1 MCFHQIGKNDKLEMA
16 LRNLTK
22 TPKLSLVYFSIDKT
36 TCIVE
41 TKKLRRKDNGE
52 MFSNSGPD
60 KGDKVTV
67 RSSGKLLDA
76 MVIAADGE

>member
-1 MCFHQIGKNDKLEMA
+1 MA

-41 TKKLRRKDNGE
+41 TKTLRRKDNRE
-52 MFSNSGPD
+52 IFSNSGPD

>member
-41 TKKLRRKDNGE
+41 TKKLRQKDNGE